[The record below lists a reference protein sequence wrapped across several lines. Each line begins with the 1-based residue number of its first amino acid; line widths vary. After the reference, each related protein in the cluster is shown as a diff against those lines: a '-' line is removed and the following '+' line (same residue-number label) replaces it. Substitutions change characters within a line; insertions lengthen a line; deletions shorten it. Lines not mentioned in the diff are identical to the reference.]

1 MRPAALATWR
11 KASGG
16 NDGPIFCPVVRQST
30 IQPDRLEADA
40 VSIIP
45 RDHLIG
51 AGISLEGYSDIF
63 LWVDLATSTIG
74 AKVPTYK
81 ILAQTGHASDLV
93 LARSVHDGGCFTE
106 SPSGDVVAFARP
118 CLPNARKTGQIAHLA
133 L

>member
-1 MRPAALATWR
+1 M
-11 KASGG
+11 
-16 NDGPIFCPVVRQST
+16 
-30 IQPDRLEADA
+30 
-40 VSIIP
+40 SIIP

-63 LWVDLATSTIG
+63 LCATLATSTIR

-81 ILAQTGHASDLV
+81 ILEQTGHASDLV
-93 LARSVHDGGCFTE
+93 LARSVRDAGCFAE